1 MKRRTLLA
9 SAVTLLTGC
18 VGGGSST
25 VSSNDPVTNMSIVF
39 EGDHSKDEIRES
51 VDRVLEFHDI
61 PVNEQSRER
70 VGDIAFV
77 AAEDSQ
83 LTEMQVLT
91 CMWGEP
97 PRGAEWS
104 GKWDKLRTIA
114 RYCVN

>member
-9 SAVTLLTGC
+9 AGVTLMTGC
-18 VGGGSST
+18 VGGDNT
-25 VSSNDPVTNMSIVF
+25 ASNTPVTNMSIVF
-39 EGDHSKDEIRES
+39 EGDHSKDEIRKS

-61 PVNEQSRER
+61 PVNRQNRER

-104 GKWDKLRTIA
+104 GKWDKVETVA
-114 RYCVN
+114 EACVN